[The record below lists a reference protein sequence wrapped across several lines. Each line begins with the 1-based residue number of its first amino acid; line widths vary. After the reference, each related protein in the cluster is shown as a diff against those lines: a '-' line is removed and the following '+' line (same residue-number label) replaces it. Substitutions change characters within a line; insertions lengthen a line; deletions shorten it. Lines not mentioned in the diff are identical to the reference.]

1 MNKNLLNTRLNP
13 NCVLIV
19 YRTPGKYNEKYF
31 IEKRDVTTVGDKQI
45 LSAAVPLSDDVM
57 KKIALS
63 YAKEEGSRLMMDK
76 LIPEF
81 LLHGSND
88 ITKKLIVWYRPA
100 MKRSLNFSG
109 NQTLSKLKN
118 ESAMVPATLYALHNK
133 ELYVFALPSN
143 QRPTEKTKLFNAPFF
158 NVYSDGKVCRGTAHF
173 GKSTNSFSGE
183 IDRYERG
190 FYMAEQGSMS
200 NEKATKKPLRQI
212 WASLLGKETPFPV
225 KELVQHT
232 KFKTLADLIT
242 KLS

>member
-1 MNKNLLNTRLNP
+1 VNKNLQNTKLNP

-19 YRTPGKYNEKYF
+19 YRSAGKYNEKYF
-31 IEKRDVTTVGDKQI
+31 IEKRDVTTVGGKQI

-63 YAKEEGSRLMMDK
+63 YAKEEGTRLTMDK

-109 NQTLSKLKN
+109 NHELNKLKH
-118 ESAMVPATLYALHNK
+118 ESAMVPATLYVLHNK
-133 ELYVFALPSN
+133 ELYVFALPNN
-143 QRPTEKTKLFNAPFF
+143 QRPTEKTKLYNSPFY
-158 NVYSDGKVCRGTAHF
+158 NVYSDGKVCRGTAQF
-173 GKSTNSFSGE
+173 SKATNTFSGE
-183 IDRYERG
+183 IERYERG
-190 FYMAEQGSMS
+190 FYMAEQGGMS

-212 WASLLGKETPFPV
+212 WASLLGTNNSFPV
-225 KELVQHT
+225 KELIQHT
-232 KFKTLADLIT
+232 KFKTLGDLIT